1 MVVVQVLWP
10 QPPQTLEQARAMA
23 EKSAP
28 KFRGKPG
35 LQTKHYL
42 RERETGL
49 GGGMYVWD
57 SRELAEAHYNAQWRA
72 QMTAM
77 SGHEPQ
83 VRFFDVPLV
92 VDNTR
97 APAEV

>member
-10 QPPQTLEQARAMA
+10 HSPQTAEQATRLA

-35 LQTKHYL
+35 LHSKHYL

-49 GGGMYVWD
+49 GGGMYVWE
-57 SRELAEAHYNAQWRA
+57 SREAAEAYFTAAWRA
-72 QMTAM
+72 RMT
-77 SGHEPQ
+77 SELGHEPQ
-83 VRFFDVPLV
+83 VRYFDVPLV
-92 VDNTR
+92 IDNTR
-97 APAEV
+97 EIA